1 MSTDS
6 SVNKQESPRLNPV
19 ATLDTPAW
27 PSPKNSSGY
36 AASGFHFCPRNLFC
50 LALSPGQC

>member
-1 MSTDS
+1 
-6 SVNKQESPRLNPV
+6 VNKQESPRLNLV
-19 ATLDTPAW
+19 AILDTPAW

-50 LALSPGQC
+50 LALSPGQS